1 MAITSNATA
10 ITFDDN
16 TIQTTAGKTGTVTSV
31 ATGNGLS
38 GGTITTS
45 GTLAL
50 AAPSAGSVGSYQL
63 LRAQRSGGFS
73 PPFDLTY
80 GASYSG
86 TLFDAVGLLI
96 PGDGTANTYN
106 GGTPTG
112 TWIWLGPTITL
123 GAGQVIVALGVRV
136 S

>member
-1 MAITSNATA
+1 MAITTNATA
-10 ITFDDN
+10 ITFNDN

-31 ATGNGLS
+31 AAGNGLS

-45 GTLAL
+45 GTLAI

-63 LRAQRSGGFS
+63 LSASRSGGFS

-80 GASYSG
+80 GGSYSG
-86 TLFDAVGLLI
+86 TTFNAVGLLI

-106 GGTPTG
+106 GSTPSG
-112 TWIWLGPTITL
+112 TWIWLGPTISL
-123 GAGQVIVALGVRV
+123 ASGQTIVALGVRV